1 MYTPRSP
8 KLIALVVFAAVISA
22 LLFSA
27 CSSPEPTPT
36 PGISIPAPTWE
47 MQSHNGETL
56 NSDDLKGKAYVVN
69 FTWTNCK
76 DTCPTLSLQM
86 ALLQDR
92 LIEEGLLGESVKMV
106 SISFDHE
113 RDTPDRLNEY
123 AQLFGAKD
131 GEWHF
136 LTGSPEELERVIT
149 RGFGVSYR
157 PFTPDHGG
165 ASGLRE
171 ELAPPLEV
179 NVDDPTLSDYLGAD
193 SVSDFLEIDGS
204 VDFDHQNVFVLVDAE
219 GNIRQY
225 YLTVFL
231 DRDEVIADILALSS

>member
-1 MYTPRSP
+1 MVSPRSP
-8 KLIALVVFAAVISA
+8 KFISLILLAAAVTA
-22 LLFSA
+22 LLLLA
-27 CSSPEPTPT
+27 CSSAGPTATPE
-36 PGISIPAPTWE
+36 ISIPAPAWE
-47 MQSHNGETL
+47 LENHNGESVSS
-56 NSDDLKGKAYVVN
+56 NDLRGKAYVVN
-69 FTWTNCK
+69 FTWTNCR

-92 LIEEGLLGESVKMV
+92 LIEEGLLGERVKLV

-113 RDTPDRLNEY
+113 RDTKERLKEY
-123 AQLFGAKD
+123 AHLFGARD

-136 LTGSPEELERVIT
+136 LTGAPEELERVIT

-165 ASGLRE
+165 VSGLQE
-171 ELAPPLEV
+171 ELAPPLEE
-179 NVDDPTLSDYLGAD
+179 NVDDPTLSDYLGGE
-193 SVSDFLEIDGS
+193 SVSDFLEIDES
-204 VDFDHQNVFVLVDAE
+204 VDFEHQNVFVLVDAE

-231 DRDEVIADILALSS
+231 DRDEVIADIKELT

>member
-1 MYTPRSP
+1 MAIPKSP
-8 KLIALVVFAAVISA
+8 KFIALTVLAVAVTA

-47 MQSHNGETL
+47 LESHNGERL
-56 NSDDLKGKAYVVN
+56 SSNDLKGKAYVVN

-92 LIEEGLLGESVKMV
+92 LIEEGLLGSSVKLV

-113 RDTPDRLNEY
+113 RDTTDRLNEY

-136 LTGSPEELERVIT
+136 LTGSPEELGRVIT

-165 ASGLRE
+165 TSGLME
-171 ELAPPLEV
+171 ELAPPLEE
-179 NVDDPTLSDYLGAD
+179 NTGDPTLFDYLGAD
-193 SVSDFLEIDGS
+193 SVSDFLEIDES
-204 VDFDHQNVFVLVDAE
+204 VDFEHQNVFVLVDAE

-231 DRDEVIADILALSS
+231 DRDEVIADIKALS